1 MNEER
6 EREEA
11 SLRGLGDLDEEH
23 KLERGE
29 AAQAPGSIVSGEQYV
44 KAEMSRAADVA
55 PVLPGPPPL
64 LQVQSVYDT
73 RPINGRDFFIIIN
86 REIGGP
92 GTFGVSWP
100 VPNNYV
106 AVLRGFSFFID
117 PIPGAGGKLDYL
129 VQLTLN
135 GAGVGLFTD
144 PASGTL
150 RDYALIPTG
159 PVLDGLLPC
168 HLIAGSAETIGLNL
182 TVNVALVGPFSW
194 NVQFYGQFLPVS
206 GVPKNF
212 QIGSP
217 PPVFNFPPL
226 PAA

>member
-23 KLERGE
+23 KRERGE

-73 RPINGRDFFIIIN
+73 RPINGRDFFITLE
-86 REIGGP
+86 REVAAP
-92 GTFGVSWP
+92 GTNIVSWT

-106 AVLRGFSFFID
+106 AVLRGFEFFID
-117 PIPGAGGKLDYL
+117 PLPGAGGKLDYIT
-129 VQLTLN
+129 QLTLN

-144 PASGTL
+144 PSSGTL
-150 RDYALIPTG
+150 RDYAQIATG
-159 PVLDGLLPC
+159 PVLDTLLPC
-168 HLIAGSAETIGLNL
+168 HLIAGSGESIGLTL
-182 TVNVALVGPFSW
+182 VIGVALVGAFAW
-194 NVQFYGQFLPVS
+194 NVQFYGQFLPIT

-212 QIGSP
+212 QVGSP
-217 PPVFNFPPL
+217 PPVYTLPPL
-226 PAA
+226 PAS